1 MKKFLLAL
9 LAFCLIA
16 GMFVLFGSLGDKD
29 KISAFG
35 ENTKNKNVIYIG
47 VYEPLTDDYAQ
58 GGLSETLGIRYANRV
73 CPTVELDGETYTIEL
88 VEADNA
94 ADEKGSAFAAQKL
107 LESDVCAVLGSY
119 SSKATA
125 AGLPEFEQK
134 GVPLIGISCT
144 SQSASSGSGDYFRM
158 CYTDTFQSGIMAN
171 FAYGMDLRHAAVI
184 TQTGD
189 AYSKAAG
196 KTFSDA
202 FIQLGGEVTDFA
214 FQLGQENF
222 RALTKELINSDI
234 DFVYMLSGSSEAEY
248 FIKQSRSEG
257 LTCPILGPESW
268 DSALLLNEV
277 SSNFRQVYFASEF
290 NSGTSA
296 DPKAAEFAENFSSW
310 VLNNDDRIAEN
321 GGNNYASSISAIAYD
336 SYMLVVQA
344 IKTANSKD
352 PQVLAQTIRTLSY
365 EGVTG
370 IISFDEKGEL
380 QKQQAYIKTIS
391 TITKKFELLQI
402 NTIGN

>member
-9 LAFCLIA
+9 LAFCLVA
-16 GMFVLFGSLGDKD
+16 AMFVLFGSLGDKD

-58 GGLSETLGIRYANRV
+58 GGMSEALGIRYANVV
-73 CPTVELDGETYTIEL
+73 CPTVDINGVTYDIEL

-94 ADEKGSAFAAQKL
+94 DDEQGSAFAARTLQETKL
-107 LESDVCAVLGSY
+107 SAVLGSY

-125 AGLPEFEQK
+125 AGLAEFENK
-134 GVPLIGISCT
+134 GIPLIGISCT
-144 SQSASSGSGDYFRM
+144 SQSATEGSSSYFRL
-158 CYTDTFQSGIMAN
+158 CYTDSFQSGIMAN
-171 FAYGMDLRHAAVI
+171 LAYGMDLRHAAVL

-196 KTFSDA
+196 KTFADA
-202 FIQLGGEVTDFA
+202 FKQLGGEVTEFS

-222 RALTKELINSDI
+222 RSLARELAGSDI
-234 DFVYMLSGSSEAEY
+234 DFVYMLSGSSEADY
-248 FIKQSRSEG
+248 FINQSRSEG
-257 LTCPILGPESW
+257 LSCPILGPESW

-277 SSNFRQVYFASEF
+277 SFNYREVYFASEF
-290 NSGTSA
+290 DSSA
-296 DPKAAEFAENFSSW
+296 SAKPASAEFAENFSSW
-310 VLNNDDRIAEN
+310 LSNDSDRIGEN
-321 GGNNYASSISAIAYD
+321 GGNSYTSSISAIAYD
-336 SYMLVVQA
+336 SYMLVVEA

-352 PQVLAQTIRTLSY
+352 PKTIAETLRTITYKGL
-365 EGVTG
+365 TG
-370 IISFDEKGEL
+370 TISFDENGEL
-380 QKQQAYIKTIS
+380 LEQQAYIKTIDNTS
-391 TITKKFELLQI
+391 KQFEVIQI

>member
-16 GMFVLFGSLGDKD
+16 AMFVLFGSLGDKD

-58 GGLSETLGIRYANRV
+58 GGMSETLGIRYANAV
-73 CPTVELDGETYTIEL
+73 CPTVDINGVTYDIKL

-94 ADEKGSAFAAQKL
+94 DDEEGSAFAAQTL
-107 LESDVCAVLGSY
+107 LESKLSAVLGSY
-119 SSKATA
+119 SAKATA
-125 AGLPEFEQK
+125 AGLPEFEKQ
-134 GVPLIGISCT
+134 GIPLIGISCT
-144 SQSASSGSGDYFRM
+144 SQSATIGSGSYFRV
-158 CYTDTFQSGIMAN
+158 CYTDSFQSGIMAN
-171 FAYGMDLRHAAVI
+171 LAYGMDLRHAAVL

-196 KTFSDA
+196 KTFAAA
-202 FIQLGGEVTDFA
+202 FEQLGGEVSEFA

-222 RALTKELINSDI
+222 RSLARELDNSDI
-234 DFVYMLSGSSEAEY
+234 DFVYMLSGSSEADY
-248 FIKQSRSEG
+248 FIEQSRSEG
-257 LTCPILGPESW
+257 LSCPILGPESW

-277 SSNFRQVYFASEF
+277 SFNSREIYFASEF
-290 NSGTSA
+290 DSTATAKPTS
-296 DPKAAEFAENFSSW
+296 AEFAENFSSW
-310 VLNNDDRIAEN
+310 LSNDAERIGEN
-321 GGNNYASSISAIAYD
+321 GGNDYTSSISAIAYD
-336 SYMLVVQA
+336 SYMLVVEA

-352 PQVLAQTIRTLSY
+352 PQVIAEILRTIKYQGL
-365 EGVTG
+365 TG
-370 IISFDEKGEL
+370 TISFDENGEL
-380 QKQQAYIKTIS
+380 LEQQAYIKTIDTNS
-391 TITKKFELLQI
+391 KQFKVIQI